1 MRLKIFDGSI
11 YFFTSNGNNEEI
23 ETISTIMTRK
33 SRAMENGETSFASFE
48 TLDEEK
54 ILSLGSN
61 LIGVIKEINVSL
73 TGIIVNTY
81 LICLIMATGTLY
93 SSSTILFQRSFS
105 LILFS
110 ASNFCISLLTINR
123 LIWLTALGHQLSLS
137 MKNCAYHLQRL
148 KITLRDVDEQEFQLL
163 KEELK
168 YYGEAPI
175 TPFSAFSVSTSTLVS
190 AFGTIITYLIV
201 LLQFKVSEPPGDTQE
216 QQENNATSSSNFTA
230 N

>member
-1 MRLKIFDGSI
+1 
-11 YFFTSNGNNEEI
+11 
-23 ETISTIMTRK
+23 MTRK

-61 LIGVIKEINVSL
+61 LIGGIKEINVSL

-123 LIWLTALGHQLSLS
+123 LIWLTAFGHQLSLS
-137 MKNCAYHLQRL
+137 MKNCSYHLQRL
-148 KITLRDVDEQEFQLL
+148 KIAERDVDEEGFQLL

-175 TPFSAFSVSTSTLVS
+175 TPLSAFSVSTSTLLS

-201 LLQFKVSEPPGDTQE
+201 LLQFKVSEPPGDTKE
-216 QQENNATSSSNFTA
+216 QQENNATSSSSFTA

>member
-1 MRLKIFDGSI
+1 
-11 YFFTSNGNNEEI
+11 
-23 ETISTIMTRK
+23 
-33 SRAMENGETSFASFE
+33 MENGETSFASFE

-61 LIGVIKEINVSL
+61 LIGGIKEINVSL

-110 ASNFCISLLTINR
+110 ASSFCISLLTINR
-123 LIWLTALGHQLSLS
+123 LIWLTPFGHQLSLS
-137 MKNCAYHLQRL
+137 MKNCSYHLQRL
-148 KITLRDVDEQEFQLL
+148 KIAERDVDEEGFQLL

-175 TPFSAFSVSTSTLVS
+175 TPLSAFSVSTSTLLS

-201 LLQFKVSEPPGDTQE
+201 LLQFKVSELPGDTQE
-216 QQENNATSSSNFTA
+216 RQGHNTTNTA
-230 N
+230 NLTATDPFHS